1 MLKLKMMKRRKRK
14 MDELDRIIEKFIE
27 ELKEEEKKEGEE

>member
-1 MLKLKMMKRRKRK
+1 MLRLKMMKRRKRK

>member
-1 MLKLKMMKRRKRK
+1 MLRLKMMKRRKRK
-14 MDELDRIIEKFIE
+14 MNELDRIIEKFIE